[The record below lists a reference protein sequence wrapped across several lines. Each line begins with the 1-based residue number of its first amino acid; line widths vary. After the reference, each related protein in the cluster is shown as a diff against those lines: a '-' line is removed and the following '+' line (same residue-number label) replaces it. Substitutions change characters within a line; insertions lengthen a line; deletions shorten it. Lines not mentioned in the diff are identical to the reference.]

1 MPDGG
6 DTIPLKL
13 PLSSEKVSKFFL
25 QRRYITNIYL
35 SVIWFP
41 QIQRLVV
48 GKCSLILKISSKLVV
63 IFLSFSRF
71 WDS

>member
-48 GKCSLILKISSKLVV
+48 DECPLKISLKLVV

-71 WDS
+71 WDF